1 MAASGL
7 GLGWLWGL
15 GLKGAGDPQR
25 WRRERPLKSN
35 RRDNTKDLL
44 SVIAVAG
51 TIFHLLGLL
60 TQEVTDLGLNI
71 FIISKLLLPRLISP
85 VCGSRSW
92 LLARWTVIQTKPRLV
107 IRLTTVMFCV
117 ISKKKCLPRRTLT
130 TFSVNFRWD
139 LCHRRSRRIIPEAC
153 QQFRIG

>member
-15 GLKGAGDPQR
+15 GLKGAGDRQR
-25 WRRERPLKSN
+25 WKRERPLKSN
-35 RRDNTKDLL
+35 RRDNIKDLL

-51 TIFHLLGLL
+51 TLFHLSGLL

-117 ISKKKCLPRRTLT
+117 ISKKKCLPNQNSDHV
-130 TFSVNFRWD
+130 FSQLSVRFV
-139 LCHRRSRRIIPEAC
+139 SQA
-153 QQFRIG
+153 QS

>member
-51 TIFHLLGLL
+51 TIYHLSGLL

-92 LLARWTVIQTKPRLV
+92 LLACWTVIQTEPRLT
-107 IRLTTVMFCV
+107 IRLKTVMFWF
-117 ISKKKCLPRRTLT
+117 RRRNGCPVRTMT
-130 TFSVNFRWD
+130 TFSVNLRWD
-139 LCHRRSRRIIPEAC
+139 LCHRPSRRIIPVAC

>member
-1 MAASGL
+1 MAVSGL

-92 LLARWTVIQTKPRLV
+92 LLACWTVIQTEPRLT
-107 IRLTTVMFCV
+107 IRLKTVMFWF
-117 ISKKKCLPRRTLT
+117 RRRNGCPVRTMT
-130 TFSVNFRWD
+130 TFSVNLRWD
-139 LCHRRSRRIIPEAC
+139 LCHRPSRRIIPVAC